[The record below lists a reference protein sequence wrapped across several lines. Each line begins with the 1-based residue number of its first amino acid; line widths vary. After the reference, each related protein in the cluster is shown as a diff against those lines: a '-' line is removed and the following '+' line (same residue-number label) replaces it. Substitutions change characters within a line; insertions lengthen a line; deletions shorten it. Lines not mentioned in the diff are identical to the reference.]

1 MPSLDNNTKA
11 FLTLVRAGL
20 WEKEARLSP
29 FGKVDYDEVIRLA
42 EEQSVIGLVAA
53 GIEKLTDS
61 REKGFTIPLETKL
74 QFVGQALQIEQRNTE
89 MNRFVSEMVERMREK
104 GIYTLLVKGQGI
116 AQCYEK
122 PLWRMCG
129 DVDLLLSDDNYE
141 KAKEFLQPFARTIET
156 ESVGGKHLGMTIEQ
170 WVVELH
176 GNLHCGLSAR
186 MDRSI
191 DKVQENVFY
200 GGNVRSWM
208 NGNTQVFLPSA
219 DNDVI
224 FIFTHFLKHF
234 YKGGLGLRQICD
246 WCRLLWCYRSELNLR
261 LLESRIRKMGL
272 MSEWKAFGAFAV
284 EVLGMPV
291 EAMPMYDASNR
302 WKRKAKRILSFIL
315 MSGNMGH
322 NRDNTFRS
330 RPFLVRKT
338 YSMCRRIGDV
348 FNHAQI
354 FPLDS
359 LRFLPRLLLNG
370 VRSAVNGV
378 G

>member
-1 MPSLDNNTKA
+1 
-11 FLTLVRAGL
+11 
-20 WEKEARLSP
+20 
-29 FGKVDYDEVIRLA
+29 
-42 EEQSVIGLVAA
+42 
-53 GIEKLTDS
+53 
-61 REKGFTIPLETKL
+61 
-74 QFVGQALQIEQRNTE
+74 
-89 MNRFVSEMVERMREK
+89 
-104 GIYTLLVKGQGI
+104 
-116 AQCYEK
+116 
-122 PLWRMCG
+122 
-129 DVDLLLSDDNYE
+129 
-141 KAKEFLQPFARTIET
+141 
-156 ESVGGKHLGMTIEQ
+156 
-170 WVVELH
+170 
-176 GNLHCGLSAR
+176 
-186 MDRSI
+186 
-191 DKVQENVFY
+191 
-200 GGNVRSWM
+200 
-208 NGNTQVFLPSA
+208 
-219 DNDVI
+219 
-224 FIFTHFLKHF
+224 
-234 YKGGLGLRQICD
+234 
-246 WCRLLWCYRSELNLR
+246 
-261 LLESRIRKMGL
+261 MGL